1 MISVADLL
9 TQPRIPGHYYS
20 SQSYVQGDLEMGLL
34 ENRRGDRLL
43 AIPSPL
49 IEAIYSGLLKE
60 TGQATG
66 LVLFNCG
73 RWWGKNFYTRFR
85 DEVTDYY
92 EKPLVDMSMAE
103 FLHCLKDCWATYGWG
118 TMAFDQTYHQR
129 GFIILRTTNSAF
141 ANSAPS
147 DYQVPACSL
156 EAGVISAFFSQLVGR
171 DLHTVQTTCE
181 SLGASANTFIVGTR
195 SRLDP
200 VESMLEQKTSHDA
213 IMTAICA

>member
-1 MISVADLL
+1 MISIADLL
-9 TQPRIPGHYYS
+9 VQPRIPGHYYS

-60 TGQATG
+60 TGQATS

-118 TMAFDQTYHQR
+118 TMEFDQTHHQR
-129 GFIILRTTNSAF
+129 GFIILRTTHSAF
-141 ANSAPS
+141 ANGAPS
-147 DYQVPACSL
+147 GYETSACSL
-156 EAGVISAFFSQLVGR
+156 EAGVLSAFFSQLVGR

-181 SLGASANTFIVGTR
+181 SLGGSYNTFVIGTR
-195 SRLDP
+195 NRLEAIEP
-200 VESMLEQKTSHDA
+200 MLEKRESHDA
-213 IMTAICA
+213 IMTALCA

>member
-9 TQPRIPGHYYS
+9 VQPRIPGHYYS
-20 SQSYVQGDLEMGLL
+20 NQSYIQGDLEMGLL

-49 IEAIYSGLLKE
+49 VEAIYSGLLKE
-60 TGQATG
+60 TGQATS

-103 FLHCLKDCWATYGWG
+103 FLHCLRDCWATYGWG
-118 TMAFDQTYHQR
+118 VMEFDQTHHQR
-129 GFIILRTTNSAF
+129 GFIILRTTNSSF
-141 ANSAPS
+141 AKSAPKE
-147 DYQVPACSL
+147 YQVPACSL

-181 SLGASANTFIVGTR
+181 SLGANANTFIIGTR
-195 SRLDP
+195 SRLES
-200 VESMLEQKTSHDA
+200 VEARLERKESHDA
-213 IMTAICA
+213 IMTALCA

>member
-9 TQPRIPGHYYS
+9 VQPRIPGHYYS

-49 IEAIYSGLLKE
+49 IEAIYSGLIKE
-60 TGQATG
+60 TGQATS

-118 TMAFDQTYHQR
+118 MMEFDQTHHQR

-147 DYQVPACSL
+147 DHTGTACSL
-156 EAGVISAFFSQLVGR
+156 EAGVLSAFFTQLVGR

-181 SLGASANTFIVGTR
+181 SLGASSNTFVIGTR
-195 SRLDP
+195 NRL
-200 VESMLEQKTSHDA
+200 EAIEAMLEKRESHDA
-213 IMTAICA
+213 IMTALCA

>member
-9 TQPRIPGHYYS
+9 VQPRIPGHYYS

-60 TGQATG
+60 TGQATS

-118 TMAFDQTYHQR
+118 LMEFDQTHHQR
-129 GFIILRTTNSAF
+129 GFIILRTTNSSF

-147 DYQVPACSL
+147 DHQGAACSL
-156 EAGVISAFFSQLVGR
+156 EAGVLSAFFSQLVGR

-181 SLGASANTFIVGTR
+181 SLGASSNTFIVGTR
-195 SRLDP
+195 NRLES
-200 VESMLEQKTSHDA
+200 VESMLEKLESHDA
-213 IMTAICA
+213 IMTALCS

>member
-9 TQPRIPGHYYS
+9 VQSRIPGSYYS

-49 IEAIYSGLLKE
+49 IEAIYSGLIKE
-60 TGQATG
+60 TGQATS

-103 FLHCLKDCWATYGWG
+103 FLHCLRDCWAAYGWG
-118 TMAFDQTYHQR
+118 RMEFDQTYHQR
-129 GFIILRTTNSAF
+129 GFIILNTTNSAF
-141 ANSAPS
+141 ANHAPS

-156 EAGVISAFFSQLVGR
+156 EAGVISAFFSQLIGR

-181 SLGASANTFIVGTR
+181 SLGDPSNTFIIGTR
-195 SRLDP
+195 VRLEP
-200 VESMLEQKTSHDA
+200 VESMLEKKESHDA
-213 IMTAICA
+213 IMTALCA

>member
-9 TQPRIPGHYYS
+9 VQPRLPGHYYS
-20 SQSYVQGDLEMGLL
+20 SQAYVQGDLEMGLL

-49 IEAIYSGLLKE
+49 IEAIYSGLLRE
-60 TGQATG
+60 TGQAAG
-66 LVLFNCG
+66 MVLFNCG

-118 TMAFDQTYHQR
+118 KLEFDQMHHQR

-141 ANSAPS
+141 ANSAPA

-156 EAGVISAFFSQLVGR
+156 ESGVLSAFFSQLVGR
-171 DLHTVQTTCE
+171 DLHTIQTTCE
-181 SLGASANTFIVGTR
+181 SLGDTCNTFIVGTR
-195 SRLDP
+195 SRLDAAEP
-200 VESMLEQKTSHDA
+200 MIEKRDSHDS
-213 IMTAICA
+213 IMTALCA

>member
-1 MISVADLL
+1 MISIADLL
-9 TQPRIPGHYYS
+9 VQPRIPGSYYS

-43 AIPSPL
+43 ALPSPL

-60 TGQATG
+60 TGQATS

-92 EKPLVDMSMAE
+92 DKPLVDMSMAE
-103 FLHCLKDCWATYGWG
+103 FLHCLKDCWTTYGWG
-118 TMAFDQTYHQR
+118 TMEFDQTYHQR
-129 GFIILRTTNSAF
+129 GFIILRTTHSTF
-141 ANSAPS
+141 ANS
-147 DYQVPACSL
+147 VPAEHEGPACAL
-156 EAGVISAFFSQLVGR
+156 EAGVLSAFFSQLVGR

-181 SLGASANTFIVGTR
+181 SLGAISNTFVVGTR
-195 SRLDP
+195 TRLAP
-200 VESMLEQKTSHDA
+200 VESMMEKGESHDA
-213 IMTAICA
+213 IMTTLCA